1 MWPGVGA
8 VLTGAFDLVTQA
20 RIPVR
25 NASLYVGLLGL
36 LSMGP
41 ALIAIVADP
50 GFDVEAFVPG
60 QGVGRQGIDIAAL
73 YLLFFALVAVAL
85 ESQIIG
91 LAIVGGART
100 GRPLRLSEGL
110 RRSRTVFWR
119 MFRATAMLA
128 VLEFVLNQLILA
140 AATSIFGSDT
150 DVPTVGTSL
159 LVGVILAPFVYVA
172 VGIVL
177 GDVGS
182 IESIRRS
189 VRLARARFRLAL
201 VLSLFSV
208 VANYLLL
215 FAASAGLDL
224 AARVLGSVQRRVR
237 LARPDDRQRICRG
250 RRPDPARPVRRL
262 DPGVHGRRADLGQP
276 GRRVPGAD
284 RLLGRARPC
293 ARRASVWAPATDARL
308 AEPADDGRDRDRARA
323 GRWVADGP
331 PRLISR
337 SRAASSRSSSIPRWW
352 ASSWMTVIRTSSA
365 RSPGSGKSSS
375 SGIRKRLI
383 LFGKG
388 TRSAPQ
394 AVRGVPS

>member
-1 MWPGVGA
+1 MTDGPAPDVMSGDGAPVADRPVAEGQPATVPLAPIPPAPVWPGVRA

-60 QGVGRQGIDIAAL
+60 RGVERQGFDIAAL

-91 LAIVGGART
+91 LAIVGGAWT
-100 GRPLRLSEGL
+100 GRPLRLAEGL

-119 MFRATAMLA
+119 MFRATAILA
-128 VLEFVLNQLILA
+128 VLEFVLNQVLLA
-140 AATSIFGSDT
+140 IATSIFGSDT
-150 DVPTVGTSL
+150 DIPTVGTSL

-182 IESIRRS
+182 VESIRRS

-224 AARVLGSVQRRVR
+224 AARVLGSFSAEFGSLDPTTVSGFVAGAGLILLALFAGWTLVFTVGALTSASQVVAFVGLTGYSGGLD
-237 LARPDDRQRICRG
+237 LARDEPAYG
-250 RRPDPARPVRRL
+250 LPRPTPAWLSRPMMVGIVIGL
-262 DPGVHGRRADLGQP
+262 VLAGGSLM
-276 GRRVPGAD
+276 
-284 RLLGRARPC
+284 
-293 ARRASVWAPATDARL
+293 ARL
-308 AEPADDGRDRDRARA
+308 G
-323 GRWVADGP
+323 
-331 PRLISR
+331 
-337 SRAASSRSSSIPRWW
+337 
-352 ASSWMTVIRTSSA
+352 
-365 RSPGSGKSSS
+365 
-375 SGIRKRLI
+375 
-383 LFGKG
+383 
-388 TRSAPQ
+388 
-394 AVRGVPS
+394 

>member
-1 MWPGVGA
+1 MTDGPAPDATSGDVAPVVDGPVAEGPPATGPSAQVPRAPVWPGVGA

-73 YLLFFALVAVAL
+73 YLLFFALAL

-119 MFRATAMLA
+119 MFRATAILA
-128 VLEFVLNQLILA
+128 VLEFVLNQLILV

-208 VANYLLL
+208 VA
-215 FAASAGLDL
+215 D
-224 AARVLGSVQRRVR
+224 
-237 LARPDDRQRICRG
+237 
-250 RRPDPARPVRRL
+250 
-262 DPGVHGRRADLGQP
+262 
-276 GRRVPGAD
+276 
-284 RLLGRARPC
+284 
-293 ARRASVWAPATDARL
+293 
-308 AEPADDGRDRDRARA
+308 
-323 GRWVADGP
+323 
-331 PRLISR
+331 
-337 SRAASSRSSSIPRWW
+337 
-352 ASSWMTVIRTSSA
+352 
-365 RSPGSGKSSS
+365 
-375 SGIRKRLI
+375 
-383 LFGKG
+383 
-388 TRSAPQ
+388 
-394 AVRGVPS
+394 